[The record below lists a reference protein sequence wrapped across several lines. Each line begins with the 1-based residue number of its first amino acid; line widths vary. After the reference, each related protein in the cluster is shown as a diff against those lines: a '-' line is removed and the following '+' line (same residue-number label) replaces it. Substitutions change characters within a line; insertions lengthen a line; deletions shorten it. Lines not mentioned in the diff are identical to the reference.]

1 MDEHR
6 VHTITYHKRIAIFFP
21 LYDSVKCKSYE
32 LKGDSFPGDSLRMLH
47 QLFDHLSF
55 ATAFTPELLCETRC
69 SPLLQVQRALVEDVQ
84 CENRRK

>member
-6 VHTITYHKRIAIFFP
+6 VYTITYHKRIAILFS

-32 LKGDSFPGDSLRMLH
+32 PKGDSYPGLSLRMLH
-47 QLFDHLSF
+47 ELFDRLSF

-69 SPLLQVQRALVEDVQ
+69 SPLLRVQYALFEEVQ
-84 CENRRK
+84 YENRRT